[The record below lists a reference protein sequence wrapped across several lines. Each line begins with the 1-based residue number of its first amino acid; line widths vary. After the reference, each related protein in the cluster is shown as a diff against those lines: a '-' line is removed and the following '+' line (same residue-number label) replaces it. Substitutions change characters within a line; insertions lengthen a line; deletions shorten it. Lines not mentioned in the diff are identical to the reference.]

1 MGRREGALDPAA
13 GPVQRFAS
21 ELRELR
27 REAGGVTYREM
38 ARRAN
43 YSVATLSRAAAGE
56 QLPSLPVTLAYV
68 RACGAD
74 AGAWEE
80 RWHAAA
86 RERAAEPE
94 HGDDA
99 QAPYRGLARFGPGDR
114 ELFFGREQLV
124 AQLAERVRSHRLVA
138 VVGASGSGKS
148 SLLRAGLVPALRRE
162 DSPGRRPAAVRILA
176 PGPHPVSTHTTALT
190 ASQGPGDTVVVVDQ
204 LEELFTLCAD
214 PAERAAFLD
223 LLTAAADPGR
233 RLRVIVAVRADFLG
247 RCAEHPALAA
257 ALRDA
262 ALLVGPM
269 SPADLRQAIVRPA
282 TAAGLIVEREL
293 TAQIIEDVGGEP
305 GGLPLMSHALLET
318 WRRRRGRSLTLAAYR
333 AAGGVE
339 GAIARTA
346 EDLCTRLSA
355 RQARSARAILL
366 RLIAP
371 GEGTQDTR
379 RPAAREELDAD
390 GSPGA
395 GEVLEALVGA
405 RLVAVD
411 GCTVDLAH
419 EALITAWPRLR
430 RWVDEARER
439 MRLHHQLREAA
450 RAWNALGRDPGA
462 LYRGTR
468 LAAAEE
474 AFAGPDGAADL
485 NRLERD
491 FLTCSTSAREH
502 ERRAAARTTRRLRRL
517 TATLSVLLAVAVTAS
532 LVAWNQYRASE
543 HRRAEAVTAGRT
555 ALSRQLAAQSA
566 ALLGDDPDLASL
578 LAVQAYRTRPTEEAT
593 AGLYAAAALPL
604 RHRLTGPARPVSAVA
619 FSPDGR
625 TVAAGGSDGTVR
637 LWDADTGAA
646 RAALPAP
653 GNRVSVLAYGP
664 YGRLLAAGATG
675 GTPRLR
681 DLAAD
686 GRTWSAPGRVEG
698 LGPVAFGR
706 DGRAVA
712 AGGPDGRVRLWD
724 TATGAV
730 RTVLPASAAGVTS
743 LAFSPDG
750 RLLAAGGSDGTIRVR
765 DPARGPTRAVR
776 PAYLGPVT
784 SMAFSPDNRWVA
796 AGGLTGTVRL
806 ADAATGALRAPLTGH
821 TGPVRAVG
829 FSRDGRVLATGGDDR
844 TARLWDAA
852 TGAGRATL
860 TGHSDSVS
868 SVAFSPDGS
877 ALATGSR
884 DRTVRLWDLAEETP
898 DGSRAGS
905 ATVSSMAFTADG
917 WALATGGVD
926 GTVRIRDAA
935 GTRPGIGRRVGA
947 GTVTSVVL
955 RRGGRVRAALTGADG
970 RAVRVGDADGRGL
983 RTVVRRLPRSDTVL
997 ATALS
1002 PDGRVLATGGTGAA
1016 VRLWDVATGRV
1027 RAVLPGRTDVVVSL
1041 AFSPDG
1047 RTLAAAGAD
1056 GRLRLWDA
1064 VTGAHRAV
1072 LTDMASAVA
1081 FSPDGRTLAAGHDTG
1096 TVRLWDLAT
1105 RTVRTTLSGRHRP
1118 VSALAVSPDQR
1129 TLAAGDADGT
1139 VRRWKLSLPR
1149 PAQAIDMICR
1159 ALHREFTPQER
1170 SQYLRGQ
1177 PRQRVCPR
1185 W

>member
-27 REAGGVTYREM
+27 REAGGVTYREL

-74 AGAWEE
+74 AGEWER
-80 RWHAAA
+80 RWHAVA

-99 QAPYRGLARFGPGDR
+99 RAPYRGLARFGPGDR
-114 ELFFGREQLV
+114 ELFFGRERLV
-124 AQLAERVRSHRLVA
+124 AQLAARVRSHRVVA

-162 DSPGRRPAAVRILA
+162 DSPGRRPAAVRILT
-176 PGPHPVSTHTTALT
+176 PGHHPVSTHTPVLT
-190 ASQGPGDTVVVVDQ
+190 ASQEAGDTVVVVDQ

-223 LLTAAADPGR
+223 LLTTAADPAR
-233 RLRVIVAVRADFLG
+233 RLRVIVAVRADFFG
-247 RCAEHPALAA
+247 RCAEHSALAA

-262 ALLVGPM
+262 TLLVGPM
-269 SPADLRQAIVRPA
+269 SPAELRQAIVRPA

-293 TAQIIEDVGGEP
+293 TARIIEDVGGEP

-318 WRRRRGRSLTLAAYR
+318 WRRRRGRALTLAAYR

-346 EDLCTRLSA
+346 EDLYVRLSA
-355 RQARSARAILL
+355 EQARSARAILL

-379 RPAAREELDAD
+379 RPAARGELDAG

-411 GCTVDLAH
+411 GCTAELAH
-419 EALITAWPRLR
+419 EALVTAWPRLR
-430 RWVDEARER
+430 KWVDEARER
-439 MRLHHQLREAA
+439 MRLHQQLREAA
-450 RAWNALGRDPGA
+450 RAWDALGRDPGA

-474 AFAGPDGAADL
+474 AFAGPDGAEYL

-491 FLTCSTSAREH
+491 FLAGSTAAREH

-517 TATLSVLLAVAVTAS
+517 TAALSVLLAVAVTAS

-543 HRRAEAVTAGRT
+543 HRRTEAVAAGRT

-566 ALLGDDPDLASL
+566 AVLGDDPDLASL
-578 LAVQAYRTRPTEEAT
+578 LAVQAYRTRPTGEAT

-653 GNRVSVLAYGP
+653 GSRVSALAYGP

-675 GTPRLR
+675 ATPRLR
-681 DLAAD
+681 NLAAD
-686 GRTWSAPGRVEG
+686 GKTWTAPGRIEG
-698 LGPVAFGR
+698 LGPVAFGP

-712 AGGPDGRVRLWD
+712 AGGSDGRVRLWD

-743 LAFSPDG
+743 LALSPDG
-750 RLLAAGGSDGTIRVR
+750 SLLAAGGTDGTIRVR
-765 DPARGPTRAVR
+765 DPVRGPTRVVR
-776 PAYLGPVT
+776 PTGLGPVT
-784 SMAFSPDNRWVA
+784 SLAFGPDGRWVA
-796 AGGLTGTVRL
+796 AGGLAGSVRL
-806 ADAATGALRAPLTGH
+806 ADAVTGALRAPFTGH

-852 TGAGRATL
+852 TGTSRATL
-860 TGHSDSVS
+860 TGHADSVS
-868 SVAFSPDGS
+868 AVAFSPDGG

-884 DRTVRLWDLAEETP
+884 DRTVRLWDLAEQTP
-898 DGSRAGS
+898 DGGRAGS
-905 ATVSSMAFTADG
+905 ATVSSTAFTADG
-917 WALATGGVD
+917 WSLVTGDVD
-926 GTVRIRDAA
+926 GTVRIHDAA
-935 GTRPGIGRRVGA
+935 GARPGSERRVGSGA
-947 GTVTSVVL
+947 VTSVVI
-955 RRGGRVRAALTGADG
+955 RRGGRVLAALTGADG
-970 RAVRVGDADGRGL
+970 RTVRVGDAGRPL
-983 RTVVRRLPRSDTVL
+983 RTVVPRLPRSDTVL
-997 ATALS
+997 ATALG

-1016 VRLWDVATGRV
+1016 VRLWDVAARRS
-1027 RAVLPGRTDVVVSL
+1027 RAVLRGQTDVVVSL

-1056 GRLRLWDA
+1056 GRLRLWD
-1064 VTGAHRAV
+1064 TGTGERRAV

-1081 FSPDGRTLAAGHDTG
+1081 FSPDGRTLAAGHDDG

-1139 VRRWKLSLPR
+1139 LRRWKLSLPR

-1177 PRQRVCPR
+1177 PRHRVCPR